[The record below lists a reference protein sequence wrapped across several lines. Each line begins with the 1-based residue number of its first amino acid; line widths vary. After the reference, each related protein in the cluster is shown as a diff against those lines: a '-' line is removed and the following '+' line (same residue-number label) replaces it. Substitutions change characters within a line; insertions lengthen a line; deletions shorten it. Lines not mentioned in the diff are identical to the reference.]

1 MFRTRV
7 KICGITQ
14 AEDALAAI
22 DAGADALGFVFY
34 PRSPRAVS
42 VELAASIMSLLPPF
56 VSKVGLFVDASEA
69 EIQNVL
75 TSCSLDLI
83 QFHGD
88 ETPDFCNLFSVP
100 YMKALRMRDGL
111 DVAAAAQAYSSASAL
126 LLDSYKP
133 GIPGGTGESFDWDRV
148 PRELALPIV
157 LAGGLT
163 PSNAGAAIAACH
175 PFAMDVS
182 GGVEKAP
189 GKKCTQKM
197 TEFIKAV
204 SRADRRED

>member
-7 KICGITQ
+7 KICGITR

-34 PRSPRAVS
+34 AKSPRAVS
-42 VELAASIMSLLPPF
+42 SAQAAAIIAKLPPF
-56 VSKVGLFVDASEA
+56 VSKVGLFVNADATEVR
-69 EIQNVL
+69 EVL
-75 TSCSLDLI
+75 KSCSLDVL

-88 ETPDFCNLFSVP
+88 ESPEFCASLAMP

-111 DVAAAAQAYSSASAL
+111 DLVAAANSYATASAL

-133 GIPGGTGESFDWDRV
+133 GVPGGTGESFDWHRIPCD
-148 PRELALPIV
+148 LKHHIV

-163 PSNAGAAIAACH
+163 PDNAAAAVSSCH
-175 PFAMDVS
+175 PYGLDVS
-182 GGVEKAP
+182 GGVEQTP
-189 GKKCTQKM
+189 GIKCAQKM
-197 TEFIKAV
+197 SEFIKAV
-204 SRADRRED
+204 SHADRRED